1 MGFGIKSVSSSSFL
15 ANTPCAGINVKA
27 ASFVV
32 VVVVLVVVL
41 VLPPLSAFI
50 IFVRISEVKAERLCR
65 AALHESVVLVIIMEV
80 VVALDDDDDDDDD
93 VEGAGEDRDEAQ
105 LKNRAEAR
113 SDDGACASV
122 IIL

>member
-15 ANTPCAGINVKA
+15 ANTPCAGINAKA

-32 VVVVLVVVL
+32 VVVVVVVL

-50 IFVRISEVKAERLCR
+50 NFVRISEVKAERCR

-80 VVALDDDDDDDDD
+80 VVALDDDDDDDD

>member
-15 ANTPCAGINVKA
+15 ANTPCAGINAKA

-32 VVVVLVVVL
+32 VVVVVVVL

-50 IFVRISEVKAERLCR
+50 IFIRISEVKAERCR

-80 VVALDDDDDDDDD
+80 VVALDDDDDDDD

>member
-15 ANTPCAGINVKA
+15 ANTPCAGINAKA

-32 VVVVLVVVL
+32 VVVVL

-50 IFVRISEVKAERLCR
+50 IFVRISEVKAERCR
-65 AALHESVVLVIIMEV
+65 AALHESVVLVIGEL

-93 VEGAGEDRDEAQ
+93 VEGGGEDRDEAQ

>member
-15 ANTPCAGINVKA
+15 ANTPCAGINAKA

-32 VVVVLVVVL
+32 VVVVLVL

-50 IFVRISEVKAERLCR
+50 IFIRISEVKAERCR

-80 VVALDDDDDDDDD
+80 VVALDDDDDDD

>member
-15 ANTPCAGINVKA
+15 ANTPCAGINAKA

-32 VVVVLVVVL
+32 VVVVVVVV

-50 IFVRISEVKAERLCR
+50 IFIRISEVKAERCR

>member
-15 ANTPCAGINVKA
+15 ANTPCAGINAKA

-32 VVVVLVVVL
+32 VVVVVVVVL

-50 IFVRISEVKAERLCR
+50 IFIRISEVKAERCR

>member
-15 ANTPCAGINVKA
+15 ANTPCAGINAKA

-32 VVVVLVVVL
+32 VVVVVVVVL

-50 IFVRISEVKAERLCR
+50 IFVRISEVKAERCR

>member
-15 ANTPCAGINVKA
+15 ANTPCAGINAKA

-32 VVVVLVVVL
+32 VVVVL

-50 IFVRISEVKAERLCR
+50 IFVCISEVKAERCR
-65 AALHESVVLVIIMEV
+65 AALHESVVLVIMEV
-80 VVALDDDDDDDDD
+80 VVALDDDDDDD

>member
-15 ANTPCAGINVKA
+15 ANTPCAGINAKA

-32 VVVVLVVVL
+32 VVVVLVL

-50 IFVRISEVKAERLCR
+50 IFVRISEVKAERCR
-65 AALHESVVLVIIMEV
+65 AALHESVVLVIMEV
-80 VVALDDDDDDDDD
+80 VVALDDDDDDD

>member
-15 ANTPCAGINVKA
+15 ANTPCAGINAKA

-32 VVVVLVVVL
+32 VVLVLVL

-50 IFVRISEVKAERLCR
+50 IFVRISEVKAERCR

-80 VVALDDDDDDDDD
+80 VVALDDDDDDDD

>member
-15 ANTPCAGINVKA
+15 ANTPCAGINAKA

-32 VVVVLVVVL
+32 VVVVVVVVL

-50 IFVRISEVKAERLCR
+50 IFIRISEVKAERCR

-80 VVALDDDDDDDDD
+80 VVALDDDDDDDD

>member
-15 ANTPCAGINVKA
+15 ANTPCAGINAKA

-32 VVVVLVVVL
+32 VVVVVVVL

-50 IFVRISEVKAERLCR
+50 IFVRISEVKAERCR

>member
-15 ANTPCAGINVKA
+15 ANTPCAGINAKA

-32 VVVVLVVVL
+32 VVVVV

-50 IFVRISEVKAERLCR
+50 IFVRISEVKAERCR
-65 AALHESVVLVIIMEV
+65 AALHESVVLVIMEV
-80 VVALDDDDDDDDD
+80 VVALDDDDDDD

>member
-15 ANTPCAGINVKA
+15 ANTPCAGINAKA

-32 VVVVLVVVL
+32 VLL
-41 VLPPLSAFI
+41 LLLLPPPPSAFI
-50 IFVRISEVKAERLCR
+50 IFVRISEGKAERCR
-65 AALHESVVLVIIMEV
+65 AALHESVVLVIGEL
-80 VVALDDDDDDDDD
+80 VVALDDDDD
-93 VEGAGEDRDEAQ
+93 VEGGGEDRDEAQ
-105 LKNRAEAR
+105 LKNRAEAS

>member
-15 ANTPCAGINVKA
+15 ANTPCAGINAKA

-32 VVVVLVVVL
+32 VVVL

-50 IFVRISEVKAERLCR
+50 IFVRISEVKAERCR

-80 VVALDDDDDDDDD
+80 VVALDDDDDDD

>member
-15 ANTPCAGINVKA
+15 ANTPCAGINAKA

-32 VVVVLVVVL
+32 VVVVVVL

-50 IFVRISEVKAERLCR
+50 IFVRISEGKAERCR
-65 AALHESVVLVIIMEV
+65 AALHESVVLVIGEL
-80 VVALDDDDDDDDD
+80 VVALDDDDD
-93 VEGAGEDRDEAQ
+93 VEGGGEDRDEAQ

>member
-1 MGFGIKSVSSSSFL
+1 VGFGIKSVSSSSFL
-15 ANTPCAGINVKA
+15 ANTPCAGINAKA

-32 VVVVLVVVL
+32 VVVVVLVL

-50 IFVRISEVKAERLCR
+50 IFIRISEVKAERCR

-93 VEGAGEDRDEAQ
+93 VEGAGEDSDEAQ

>member
-15 ANTPCAGINVKA
+15 ANTPCAGINAKA

-32 VVVVLVVVL
+32 VVVVVVVL

-50 IFVRISEVKAERLCR
+50 IFVRISEVKAERCR
-65 AALHESVVLVIIMEV
+65 AALHESVVLVIMEV
-80 VVALDDDDDDDDD
+80 VVALDDDD

>member
-15 ANTPCAGINVKA
+15 ANTPCAGINAKA

-32 VVVVLVVVL
+32 VVVL

-50 IFVRISEVKAERLCR
+50 IFVRISEVKAERCR
-65 AALHESVVLVIIMEV
+65 AALHESVVLVIGEL

-93 VEGAGEDRDEAQ
+93 DVEGGGEDRDEAQ
-105 LKNRAEAR
+105 LKNRAEAS

>member
-15 ANTPCAGINVKA
+15 ANTPCAGINAKA

-32 VVVVLVVVL
+32 VVVVL

-50 IFVRISEVKAERLCR
+50 IFVRISEVKAERCR

-80 VVALDDDDDDDDD
+80 VVALDDDDDDD

>member
-15 ANTPCAGINVKA
+15 ANTPCAGINAKA

-32 VVVVLVVVL
+32 VVVL
-41 VLPPLSAFI
+41 VLLLPPPSAFI
-50 IFVRISEVKAERLCR
+50 IFVRISEGKVERCR
-65 AALHESVVLVIIMEV
+65 AALHESVVLVIGEF
-80 VVALDDDDDDDDD
+80 VVALDDDDD
-93 VEGAGEDRDEAQ
+93 VEGGGEDRDEAQ
-105 LKNRAEAR
+105 LKNRAEAS

>member
-15 ANTPCAGINVKA
+15 ANTPCAGINAKA

-32 VVVVLVVVL
+32 VVVVVVL

-50 IFVRISEVKAERLCR
+50 IFVRISEVKAERCR

-80 VVALDDDDDDDDD
+80 VVALDDDDDDD
-93 VEGAGEDRDEAQ
+93 VEGAGEDSDEAQ

>member
-1 MGFGIKSVSSSSFL
+1 
-15 ANTPCAGINVKA
+15 
-27 ASFVV
+27 
-32 VVVVLVVVL
+32 
-41 VLPPLSAFI
+41 
-50 IFVRISEVKAERLCR
+50 VKAERCR
-65 AALHESVVLVIIMEV
+65 AALHESVVLVIMEV
-80 VVALDDDDDDDDD
+80 VVALDDDD

>member
-15 ANTPCAGINVKA
+15 ANTPCAGINAKA

-32 VVVVLVVVL
+32 VLL
-41 VLPPLSAFI
+41 LLLLLLPPPPPPSAFI
-50 IFVRISEVKAERLCR
+50 IFVRISEGKAERCR
-65 AALHESVVLVIIMEV
+65 AALHESVVLVIGEL
-80 VVALDDDDDDDDD
+80 VVALDDDDD
-93 VEGAGEDRDEAQ
+93 VEGGGEDRDEAQ
-105 LKNRAEAR
+105 LKNRAEAS

>member
-15 ANTPCAGINVKA
+15 ANTPCAGINAKA

-32 VVVVLVVVL
+32 VVVVVVVL

-50 IFVRISEVKAERLCR
+50 IFVRISEVKAERCR

-80 VVALDDDDDDDDD
+80 VVALDDDDDDDD
-93 VEGAGEDRDEAQ
+93 VEGAGEDSDEAQ

>member
-15 ANTPCAGINVKA
+15 ANTPCAGINAKA

-32 VVVVLVVVL
+32 VVVVVL

-50 IFVRISEVKAERLCR
+50 IFVRISEVKAERCR
-65 AALHESVVLVIIMEV
+65 AALHESVVLVIGEL
-80 VVALDDDDDDDDD
+80 VVALDDDDD
-93 VEGAGEDRDEAQ
+93 VEGGGEDRDEAQ
-105 LKNRAEAR
+105 LKNRAEAS

>member
-15 ANTPCAGINVKA
+15 ANTPCAGINAKA

-32 VVVVLVVVL
+32 VVVVVL

-50 IFVRISEVKAERLCR
+50 IFVRISEVKAERCR

-80 VVALDDDDDDDDD
+80 VVALDDDDDDDD

>member
-15 ANTPCAGINVKA
+15 ANTPCAGINAKA

-32 VVVVLVVVL
+32 VVVVVVVL

-50 IFVRISEVKAERLCR
+50 IFVRISEVKAERCR
-65 AALHESVVLVIIMEV
+65 AALHESVVLVILEV
-80 VVALDDDDDDDDD
+80 VVALDDDDDDD
-93 VEGAGEDRDEAQ
+93 VEGAGEDRDAAQ

>member
-15 ANTPCAGINVKA
+15 ANTPCAGINAKA

-32 VVVVLVVVL
+32 VLL
-41 VLPPLSAFI
+41 LLLLLPPPSAFI
-50 IFVRISEVKAERLCR
+50 KFVRISEGKAERCR
-65 AALHESVVLVIIMEV
+65 AALHESVVLVIGEL
-80 VVALDDDDDDDDD
+80 VVALDDDDD
-93 VEGAGEDRDEAQ
+93 VEGGGEDRDEAQ
-105 LKNRAEAR
+105 LKNRAEAS

>member
-15 ANTPCAGINVKA
+15 ANTPCAGINAKA

-32 VVVVLVVVL
+32 VVVVVVL

-50 IFVRISEVKAERLCR
+50 IFVRISEVKAERCR
-65 AALHESVVLVIIMEV
+65 AALHESVVLVTMEV
-80 VVALDDDDDDDDD
+80 VVALDDDDDDD
-93 VEGAGEDRDEAQ
+93 VEGAGEDSDEAQ

>member
-15 ANTPCAGINVKA
+15 ANTPCAGINAKA

-32 VVVVLVVVL
+32 VVVVVVVVVL

-50 IFVRISEVKAERLCR
+50 IFIRISEVKAERCR

>member
-15 ANTPCAGINVKA
+15 ANTPCAGINAKA

-32 VVVVLVVVL
+32 VLLL
-41 VLPPLSAFI
+41 VLLLPPPSAFI
-50 IFVRISEVKAERLCR
+50 IFVRISEGKAERCR

-80 VVALDDDDDDDDD
+80 VVALDDDDDDDD

>member
-15 ANTPCAGINVKA
+15 ANTPCAGINAKA

-32 VVVVLVVVL
+32 VVVVVVVL

-50 IFVRISEVKAERLCR
+50 IFVRISEVKAERCR

-80 VVALDDDDDDDDD
+80 VVALDDDDDDDDDD

>member
-15 ANTPCAGINVKA
+15 ANTPCAGINAKA

-32 VVVVLVVVL
+32 VLL
-41 VLPPLSAFI
+41 LLPPPSAFI
-50 IFVRISEVKAERLCR
+50 IFVRISEGKAERCR
-65 AALHESVVLVIIMEV
+65 AALHESVVLVIGEL
-80 VVALDDDDDDDDD
+80 VVALDDDDD
-93 VEGAGEDRDEAQ
+93 VEGGCEDRDKAQ
-105 LKNRAEAR
+105 LKTRAEAS

>member
-15 ANTPCAGINVKA
+15 ANTPCAGINAKA

-32 VVVVLVVVL
+32 VLL
-41 VLPPLSAFI
+41 LLLLLLPPPSAFI
-50 IFVRISEVKAERLCR
+50 IFVRISEGKAERCR
-65 AALHESVVLVIIMEV
+65 AALHESVVLVIGEL
-80 VVALDDDDDDDDD
+80 VVALDDDDD
-93 VEGAGEDRDEAQ
+93 VEGGGEDRDEAQ
-105 LKNRAEAR
+105 LKNRAEAS

>member
-15 ANTPCAGINVKA
+15 ANTPCAGINAKA

-50 IFVRISEVKAERLCR
+50 IFVRISEVKAERCR

-80 VVALDDDDDDDDD
+80 VVALDDDDD

>member
-15 ANTPCAGINVKA
+15 ANTPCAGINAKA

-32 VVVVLVVVL
+32 VVLVLVL

-50 IFVRISEVKAERLCR
+50 IFVRISEVKAERCR
-65 AALHESVVLVIIMEV
+65 AALHESVVLVIMEV
-80 VVALDDDDDDDDD
+80 VVALDDDDDDDD

-113 SDDGACASV
+113 SDDGA
-122 IIL
+122 

>member
-15 ANTPCAGINVKA
+15 ANTPCAGINAKA

-32 VVVVLVVVL
+32 VVVVL

-50 IFVRISEVKAERLCR
+50 IFVRISEVKAERCR
-65 AALHESVVLVIIMEV
+65 AALHESVVLVIMEV
-80 VVALDDDDDDDDD
+80 VVALDDDD

>member
-15 ANTPCAGINVKA
+15 ANTPCAGINAKA

-32 VVVVLVVVL
+32 VVVVLVL

-50 IFVRISEVKAERLCR
+50 IFVRISEVKAERCR
-65 AALHESVVLVIIMEV
+65 AALHESVVLVIMEV
-80 VVALDDDDDDDDD
+80 VVALDDDDDDD

-113 SDDGACASV
+113 SDDGACESV

>member
-15 ANTPCAGINVKA
+15 ANTPCAGINAKA

-32 VVVVLVVVL
+32 VLLL
-41 VLPPLSAFI
+41 VLLLPPPSAFI
-50 IFVRISEVKAERLCR
+50 IFVRISEGKAERCR
-65 AALHESVVLVIIMEV
+65 AALHESVVLVIGEF
-80 VVALDDDDDDDDD
+80 VVALDDDDD
-93 VEGAGEDRDEAQ
+93 VEGGGEDRDEAQ
-105 LKNRAEAR
+105 LKNRAEAS